1 METYEIRILR
11 SNGEPG
17 VITQQKYLNADA
29 AIAAGELMASGKRFE
44 VWNDDYCVYAGSTA
58 LRAAQPPPQLAV

>member
-11 SNGEPG
+11 LDGNPA

-29 AIAAGELMASGKRFE
+29 AIAAAKLLSADRQFE
-44 VWNDDYCVYAGSTA
+44 VWNDDTCVYSTA
-58 LRAAQPPPQLAV
+58 VKREMRGPPPRPAA

>member
-11 SNGEPG
+11 IDGSPA

-29 AIAAGELMASGKRFE
+29 AVAAAKLLSAGRQFE
-44 VWNDDYCVYAGSTA
+44 VWNEDYCVYSTKVK
-58 LRAAQPPPQLAV
+58 REMRGPPPRPAV